1 LLFFALKN
9 ITRNKRRSTTMLGMI
24 TLGSLAL
31 LLAGGYSA
39 ATFRLL
45 RENTI
50 ANGLGHIQ
58 IGGPG
63 FREEEP
69 KPLASG
75 LTDVASIRRIAR
87 GNPHVRAAAARIE
100 FGGLASNGEKSVV
113 FLGRGIE
120 PDEEYHAAGFG
131 LAMRSGQPLSS
142 KGKSE
147 AMLGIGL
154 AKSLRVGV
162 GDRIT
167 LLAQTV
173 DGAINGADVQ
183 VVGTYTTGVK
193 EFDDRALM
201 VRLDTAQLIL
211 NTTKVSKLIVV
222 LDNTSETEPVKAA
235 LQVALSHG
243 SEPTEMATW
252 SDLATF
258 YHQVRGLYS
267 GIFIFLGVI
276 IVGLVILSSGNA
288 MTMAVMER
296 VKEIGTLMAL
306 GTSRSLVLVMFITEA
321 FGLGLLGGAIGALL
335 GWLAAY
341 GLNAARIILPPPPTF
356 SRGVPLIIDTVPALW
371 MAVPVLMLITLLIA
385 SFLPAARAARLRI
398 TDALGH
404 AGLFFFI
411 AILGLGA
418 TLVPTPATAQPLEK
432 QPAQSQ
438 PAQTRLAQTQPAQ
451 TQPAQTQPAQPVQT
465 PPQAR
470 ASGGRT
476 TADGRAATDARAGE
490 ILKQAD
496 EFRNPGAWP
505 SLRVRTRIDNFESDK
520 LSETAD
526 YDVAIKG
533 DNSLVTFL
541 SPKTKG
547 QSLLMRGDDMWL
559 YLPSVARGVRITPI
573 QRLLGNAS
581 NGDLARLRYSIDY
594 APTMG
599 GEETVNGLPCIVL
612 ELQAAR
618 KAATY
623 QRIKYAVRKSDSM
636 PVKADFFL
644 ASGRHIKTAFFDE
657 PKVFDGHQAI
667 TRIIIY
673 DDLKTASKTV
683 MTFQDFQ
690 PQRIDDKI
698 FNPSHNEGS

>member
-1 LLFFALKN
+1 MRLLLFALKN

-24 TLGSLAL
+24 ALGSMAL
-31 LLAGGYSA
+31 LLAGGYAA
-39 ATFRLL
+39 ATFRGL

-50 ANGLGHIQ
+50 ANGLGHLQ

-87 GNPHVRAAAARIE
+87 QQPHVRAAAARVE
-100 FGGLASNGEKSVV
+100 FNGLASNGEKSVV
-113 FLGRGIE
+113 FLGRGVE
-120 PDEEYHAAGFG
+120 PDQEYGTAGFT
-131 LAMRSGQPLSS
+131 LAMRSGKPLSS
-142 KGKSE
+142 SAGTSE
-147 AMLGIGL
+147 AVLGVGL
-154 AKSLRVGV
+154 ANSLRVGV
-162 GDRIT
+162 GDRVT

-183 VVGTYTTGVK
+183 VVGTYTTGIK
-193 EFDDRALM
+193 EMDDRALL

-222 LDNTSETEPVKAA
+222 LDDTSQTEAVKASLSAA
-235 LQVALSHG
+235 LASG
-243 SEPTEMATW
+243 TNERTEMATW

-306 GTSRSLVLVMFITEA
+306 GTSRSLVLVMFVTEG
-321 FGLGLLGGAIGALL
+321 FGLGLLGGIAGALF
-335 GWLAAY
+335 GWI
-341 GLNAARIILPPPPTF
+341 AARVINSAQIMLPPPPTF
-356 SRGVPLIIDTVPALW
+356 SRGVLLNIDIIPTLW
-371 MAVPVLMLITLLIA
+371 MAVPVLMLLTLLIA
-385 SFLPAARAARLRI
+385 SVLPAARAARLRI

-404 AGLFFFI
+404 AG
-411 AILGLGA
+411 AILLIAALGVGTA
-418 TLVPTPATAQPLEK
+418 YAQPPK
-432 QPAQSQ
+432 VDAQ
-438 PAQTRLAQTQPAQ
+438 
-451 TQPAQTQPAQPVQT
+451 
-465 PPQAR
+465 
-470 ASGGRT
+470 
-476 TADGRAATDARAGE
+476 AAE

-496 EFRNPGAWP
+496 EFRAAWP
-505 SLRVRTRIDNFESDK
+505 SMRLRTRIDNFENEK

-526 YDVAIKG
+526 YDVAVKG
-533 DNSLVTFL
+533 ENSLVTFL

-547 QSLLMRGDDMWL
+547 QSLLMRGDDMWI
-559 YLPSVARGVRITPI
+559 YLPSVSRGVRITPI

-581 NGDLARLRYSIDY
+581 NGDLARLRYAIDY
-594 APTMG
+594 APALA
-599 GEETVNGLPCIVL
+599 GEDTVNGVPCVVL

-623 QRIKYAVRKSDSM
+623 QRIRYCVRKSDSM
-636 PVKADFFL
+636 PLKADFFL

-657 PKVFDGHQAI
+657 PKPFDGHVTI
-667 TRIIIY
+667 TRITIY
-673 DDLKTASKTV
+673 DDLKSSSKTV
-683 MTFQDFQ
+683 MLLSDFV

-698 FNPSHNEGS
+698 FNPSRTDGF

>member
-1 LLFFALKN
+1 MRLLLFALKN
-9 ITRNKRRSTTMLGMI
+9 ITRNKRRSATMLGMI
-24 TLGSLAL
+24 ALGSMAL
-31 LLAGGYSA
+31 LLAGGYAA
-39 ATFRLL
+39 ATFRGL
-45 RENTI
+45 REQTI
-50 ANGLGHIQ
+50 ANGLGHLQ

-75 LTDVASIRRIAR
+75 LGDVAAIRRITR
-87 GNPHVRAAAARIE
+87 ENPHVRAAAARIE
-100 FGGLASNGEKSVV
+100 FNGLASNGEKSVV
-113 FLGRGIE
+113 FLGRGVE
-120 PDEEYHAAGFG
+120 PDEEYGAAGFA
-131 LAMRSGQPLSS
+131 LSMRSGKPLAAATAVTT
-142 KGKSE
+142 GTPATGESE
-147 AMLGIGL
+147 AVLGVGL

-162 GDRIT
+162 GDRVT

-183 VVGTYTTGVK
+183 VVGTYTTGIR
-193 EFDDRALM
+193 EMDDRALL

-211 NTTKVSKLIVV
+211 NTTRVSKLIVV
-222 LDNTSETEPVKAA
+222 LDDTSRTDSVKTALQAA
-235 LQVALSHG
+235 LTRAG
-243 SEPTEMATW
+243 EPTEMATW

-306 GTSRSLVLVMFITEA
+306 GTSRPLVLVMFMTEA
-321 FGLGLLGGAIGALL
+321 FGLGLLGGLTGAVL
-335 GWLAAY
+335 GWI
-341 GLNAARIILPPPPTF
+341 AARAINVAQIRLPPPPTF
-356 SRGVPLIIDTVPALW
+356 SRGVLLIIDVVPVLW
-371 MAVPVLMLITLLIA
+371 MAVPVLMLVTLLIA

-404 AGLFFFI
+404 AGMFFLI
-411 AILGLGA
+411 A
-418 TLVPTPATAQPLEK
+418 TLGVGAGALAMPASASAQAAPD
-432 QPAQSQ
+432 AQ
-438 PAQTRLAQTQPAQ
+438 
-451 TQPAQTQPAQPVQT
+451 
-465 PPQAR
+465 
-470 ASGGRT
+470 
-476 TADGRAATDARAGE
+476 AAA

-496 EFRNPGAWP
+496 EFRGSWP
-505 SLRVRTRIDNFESDK
+505 SLRVRTRIDNFEKDA

-526 YDVAIKG
+526 FDVALKG
-533 DNSLVTFL
+533 ENSLVTFL

-547 QSLLMRGDDMWL
+547 QSLLMRGDDMWI
-559 YLPSVARGVRITPI
+559 YLPSVSRGVRITPI

-581 NGDLARLRYSIDY
+581 NGDLARLRYAIDY
-594 APTMG
+594 APSLA
-599 GEETVNGLPCIVL
+599 GEDTVNGVPCVVL
-612 ELQAAR
+612 DLRAMR

-636 PVKADFFL
+636 PLKADFFL

-657 PKVFDGHQAI
+657 PKSFDGHLTI
-667 TRIIIY
+667 TRITIY
-673 DDLKTASKTV
+673 DDLKTSSKTV
-683 MTFQDFQ
+683 MLFQDFT

-698 FNPSHNEGS
+698 FNPSRTEGF